1 MKMKI
6 AIVQGDIST
15 VEAEA
20 LVNAANNELW
30 MGSGVAGALR
40 RAAGPEVEREAISKG
55 PIKVGETVATGA
67 GKLAARGVKYI
78 IHAAAMGAGAGA
90 SERSVREATL
100 SSLRVAEQLAVKR
113 IAFPALGAGVGG
125 YDVRDCAETMLG
137 VVREY
142 AVKNPN
148 SGIAEVIF
156 VLWSDETFASFSQV
170 LNDGQPKA

>member
-1 MKMKI
+1 MKI
-6 AIVQGDIST
+6 TLMQGDIST
-15 VEAEA
+15 AEADA

-40 RAAGPEVEREAISKG
+40 RAGGPEVEREAISKG
-55 PIKVGETVATGA
+55 PIKVGEAVATGA
-67 GKLAARGVKYI
+67 GELAARGVKYI

-100 SSLRVAEQLAVKR
+100 NSLHLAEQLVVKR

-125 YDVRDCAETMLG
+125 YEVRDCAKTMLATIH
-137 VVREY
+137 EY
-142 AVKNPN
+142 AAQNPD

-156 VLWSDETFASFSQV
+156 VLWSDETFAAFSQM